1 MTLLLHL
8 HAIFLFL
15 SDKISTLFDSFVG
28 DMMDNFVGNLF
39 DLDWKLMVVH
49 MFQMVIAFGLVLPVG
64 FNRESSRQSI
74 GLRTFP
80 LVSLASCCF
89 TLLGFELNSDDDSL
103 MGEVLGGIITGIG
116 FVGGGAILQKDDRI
130 EGTSTAAASW
140 AAGCVGVAVAMGRLE
155 IAVLIS
161 VFMVG
166 IFYFVSPL
174 KQKLSKDND
183 DV

>member
-1 MTLLLHL
+1 MIGMLE
-8 HAIFLFL
+8 
-15 SDKISTLFDSFVG
+15 SLFD
-28 DMMDNFVGNLF
+28 F
-39 DLDWKLMVVH
+39 DWDVMLAYTV
-49 MFQMVIAFGLVLPVG
+49 QMVLAFGLVLPVG

-89 TLLGFELNSDDDSL
+89 TLLGFELNGDDDSL

-130 EGTSTAAASW
+130 EGTSTAAAIWS
-140 AAGCVGVAVAMGRLE
+140 AGCVGVAVAMGRLE

-161 VFMVG
+161 VFMVA

-174 KQKLSKDND
+174 KQKLSNDND

>member
-1 MTLLLHL
+1 MIGMLE
-8 HAIFLFL
+8 
-15 SDKISTLFDSFVG
+15 SLFD
-28 DMMDNFVGNLF
+28 F
-39 DLDWKLMVVH
+39 DWEVMLAYTV
-49 MFQMVIAFGLVLPVG
+49 QMVIAFGLVLPVG

-89 TLLGFELNSDDDSL
+89 TLLGFELNGDDDSL

-130 EGTSTAAASW
+130 EGTSTAAAIW

-161 VFMVG
+161 VFMVA
-166 IFYFVSPL
+166 IFYFVSPIKETL
-174 KQKLSKDND
+174 NND
-183 DV
+183 SDVP

>member
-1 MTLLLHL
+1 MIGMLE
-8 HAIFLFL
+8 
-15 SDKISTLFDSFVG
+15 SLFD
-28 DMMDNFVGNLF
+28 F
-39 DLDWKLMVVH
+39 DWDVMLAHTV
-49 MFQMVIAFGLVLPVG
+49 QMALAFGLVLPVG

-89 TLLGFELNSDDDSL
+89 TLLGFELNGDDDSL
-103 MGEVLGGIITGIG
+103 MGEVLGGIITDIG

-130 EGTSTAAASW
+130 EGTSTAAAIW

-174 KQKLSKDND
+174 KQKLSKEND

>member
-1 MTLLLHL
+1 MIGMLE
-8 HAIFLFL
+8 
-15 SDKISTLFDSFVG
+15 SLFD
-28 DMMDNFVGNLF
+28 F
-39 DLDWKLMVVH
+39 DWDVMLAYTV
-49 MFQMVIAFGLVLPVG
+49 QMVLAFGLVLPVG

-89 TLLGFELNSDDDSL
+89 TLLGFELNGDDDSL

-130 EGTSTAAASW
+130 EGTSTAAAIWS
-140 AAGCVGVAVAMGRLE
+140 AGCVGVAVAMGRLE

-161 VFMVG
+161 VFMMA

-174 KQKLSKDND
+174 KKSLDND
-183 DV
+183 SHVP

>member
-1 MTLLLHL
+1 MIGMLE
-8 HAIFLFL
+8 
-15 SDKISTLFDSFVG
+15 SLFD
-28 DMMDNFVGNLF
+28 F
-39 DLDWKLMVVH
+39 DWDVMLAYTV
-49 MFQMVIAFGLVLPVG
+49 QMVLAFGLVLPVG

-89 TLLGFELNSDDDSL
+89 TLLGFELNGDDDSL

-130 EGTSTAAASW
+130 EGTSTAAAIWS
-140 AAGCVGVAVAMGRLE
+140 AGCVGVAVAMGRLE

-166 IFYFVSPL
+166 IFYFVSPI
-174 KQKLSKDND
+174 KEKLNND
-183 DV
+183 SDVP

>member
-1 MTLLLHL
+1 MIGMLE
-8 HAIFLFL
+8 
-15 SDKISTLFDSFVG
+15 SLFD
-28 DMMDNFVGNLF
+28 F
-39 DLDWKLMVVH
+39 DWDVMLAYTV
-49 MFQMVIAFGLVLPVG
+49 QMVLAFGLVLPVG

-89 TLLGFELNSDDDSL
+89 TLLGFELNGDDDSL

-130 EGTSTAAASW
+130 EGTSTAAAIW

>member
-28 DMMDNFVGNLF
+28 DM
-39 DLDWKLMVVH
+39 
-49 MFQMVIAFGLVLPVG
+49 
-64 FNRESSRQSI
+64 
-74 GLRTFP
+74 
-80 LVSLASCCF
+80 
-89 TLLGFELNSDDDSL
+89 
-103 MGEVLGGIITGIG
+103 
-116 FVGGGAILQKDDRI
+116 I
-130 EGTSTAAASW
+130 EGTSTAAAIWS
-140 AAGCVGVAVAMGRLE
+140 AGCVGVAVAMGRLE

>member
-1 MTLLLHL
+1 MIGMLE
-8 HAIFLFL
+8 
-15 SDKISTLFDSFVG
+15 SLFD
-28 DMMDNFVGNLF
+28 F
-39 DLDWKLMVVH
+39 DWDVMLAYTV
-49 MFQMVIAFGLVLPVG
+49 QMVLAFGLVLPVG

-89 TLLGFELNSDDDSL
+89 TLLGFELNGDEDSL

-130 EGTSTAAASW
+130 EGTSTAAAIW

-161 VFMVG
+161 VFMVA
-166 IFYFVSPL
+166 IFYFVSPIKETL
-174 KQKLSKDND
+174 NND
-183 DV
+183 SDVP

>member
-1 MTLLLHL
+1 MIGMLE
-8 HAIFLFL
+8 
-15 SDKISTLFDSFVG
+15 SLFD
-28 DMMDNFVGNLF
+28 F
-39 DLDWKLMVVH
+39 DWDVMLAYTV
-49 MFQMVIAFGLVLPVG
+49 QMVLAFGLVLPVG

-89 TLLGFELNSDDDSL
+89 TLLGFELNGDDDSL

-130 EGTSTAAASW
+130 EGTSTAAAIW

-161 VFMVG
+161 VFMIG
-166 IFYFVSPL
+166 IFYFVSPIKETL
-174 KQKLSKDND
+174 NND
-183 DV
+183 SDVP

>member
-1 MTLLLHL
+1 MIGMLE
-8 HAIFLFL
+8 
-15 SDKISTLFDSFVG
+15 SLFD
-28 DMMDNFVGNLF
+28 F
-39 DLDWKLMVVH
+39 DWDVMLAYTV
-49 MFQMVIAFGLVLPVG
+49 QMVLAFGLVLPVG

-89 TLLGFELNSDDDSL
+89 TLLGFELNGDDDSL

-130 EGTSTAAASW
+130 EGTSTAAAIW

-161 VFMVG
+161 VFMIG

-174 KQKLSKDND
+174 KQKLSKEND

>member
-1 MTLLLHL
+1 MIGMLE
-8 HAIFLFL
+8 
-15 SDKISTLFDSFVG
+15 SLFD
-28 DMMDNFVGNLF
+28 F
-39 DLDWKLMVVH
+39 DWDVMLAYTV
-49 MFQMVIAFGLVLPVG
+49 QMVLAFGLVLPVG

-89 TLLGFELNSDDDSL
+89 TLLGFELNGDDDSL

-130 EGTSTAAASW
+130 EGTSAAAAIWS
-140 AAGCVGVAVAMGRLE
+140 AGCVGVAVAMGRLE

-161 VFMVG
+161 VFMMA

-174 KQKLSKDND
+174 KKSLDND
-183 DV
+183 SHVP

>member
-1 MTLLLHL
+1 MIGMLE
-8 HAIFLFL
+8 
-15 SDKISTLFDSFVG
+15 SLFD
-28 DMMDNFVGNLF
+28 F
-39 DLDWKLMVVH
+39 DWDVMLAYTV
-49 MFQMVIAFGLVLPVG
+49 QMVLAFGLVLPVG

-89 TLLGFELNSDDDSL
+89 TLLGFELNGDDDSL

-130 EGTSTAAASW
+130 EGTSTAAAIWS
-140 AAGCVGVAVAMGRLE
+140 AGCVGVAVAMGRLE
-155 IAVLIS
+155 IAILIS
-161 VFMVG
+161 VFMAI

-174 KQKLSKDND
+174 KQKLSNEND
-183 DV
+183 VP